1 MRASFGSIVV
11 VAMFSLACGQP
22 GSPTAPTSLTNSGTT
37 DLTNSGTTAVIPG
50 SLTVPLSSKTVPF
63 KGTLEGTVTIT
74 PLEPPL
80 ANVFIAG
87 TGNATYLGRFTVE
100 IPHLVNFATA
110 IGEGTF
116 TFTAANGDQ
125 LTAHFTGAADTST
138 PIFAIVEH
146 ATITG
151 GTGRFANA
159 TGTFV
164 ARRLYDVAAGTT
176 TGSIEGTI
184 SM

>member
-1 MRASFGSIVV
+1 MRTSVGSSVII
-11 VAMFSLACGQP
+11 AMCSIACGQ
-22 GSPTAPTSLTNSGTT
+22 STAPTAPTSLTNNATVVAASDGQASA
-37 DLTNSGTTAVIPG
+37 LSKHA
-50 SLTVPLSSKTVPF
+50 VPL
-63 KGTLEGTVTIT
+63 KGRLEGTVTVT
-74 PLEPPL
+74 PLQEPF
-80 ANVFIAG
+80 ANVLITA
-87 TGNATYLGRFTVE
+87 TGNATHLGQFTLEV
-100 IPHLVNFATA
+100 PHLVNFATA

-138 PIFAIVEH
+138 PIFSIVEH

-159 TGTFV
+159 TGSFT
-164 ARRLYDVAAGTT
+164 ARRLYDPAAGTT
-176 TGSIEGTI
+176 TGTIEGTI